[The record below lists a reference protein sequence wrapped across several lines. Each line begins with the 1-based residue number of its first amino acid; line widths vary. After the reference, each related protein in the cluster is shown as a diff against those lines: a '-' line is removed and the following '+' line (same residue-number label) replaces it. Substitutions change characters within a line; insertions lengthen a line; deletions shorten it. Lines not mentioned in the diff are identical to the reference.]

1 MPPARETSNGSAAR
15 VCVIGAGSSGLVT
28 VKALVDAGVEFD
40 CFEESDRVGGLWVFR
55 NANGKSAAYRSLSI
69 NTSRAR
75 MQYADF
81 PMPED
86 YPDYPG
92 HAQIAAYFD
101 AYAAHFRLHPRIR
114 FGERVERVAPAA
126 GGGFDVT
133 TNLSRKGRYAA
144 VVVANGHHWDPAL
157 PDPPFPGRFGGVSLH
172 SSQYVD
178 PTEPHDLTGKRVVV
192 VGIGNSAVDIASELA
207 RGGAS
212 RVVLSARRGAWVLPK
227 YAFGRPLDQLG
238 VTPGFLP
245 LRLRQAIGHALY
257 RIVVGNP
264 ASYGLPRPDH
274 HIGNAHPTVS
284 SELLPLLRAGRI
296 QAKPAI
302 RSLAEDSV
310 EFVDGTR
317 EAADAIVYATGYK
330 VTFPFFE
337 PSFVAAPGNELPLYF
352 RTFHPDIAGL
362 YFIGLAQPLG
372 AIMPIAE
379 AQAKLVADHL
389 TGHYVAPPPERMRA
403 AAEDERATVRRRY
416 VSSRRHTMQV
426 DFDEFMAALRAE
438 HERGKAEAR

>member
-1 MPPARETSNGSAAR
+1 VSEDR

-28 VKALVDAGVEFD
+28 VKAFVDAGVAFD
-40 CFEESDRVGGLWVFR
+40 CFEESDRVGGLWVFGNR
-55 NANGKSAAYRSLSI
+55 NGRSAAYRSLSI
-69 NTSRAR
+69 NTSRDR

-81 PMPED
+81 PMPRD

-92 HAQIAAYFD
+92 HAQIAAYFA
-101 AYAAHFRLHPRIR
+101 AYAAR
-114 FGERVERVAPAA
+114 FGLPARINFQERVERVAPAA
-126 GGGFDVT
+126 GGGFLVT
-133 TNLSRKGRYAA
+133 TSRAPERRYAA

-157 PDPPFPGRFGGVSLH
+157 PDPPFPGHFAGVSLH
-172 SSQYVD
+172 SSEYVD
-178 PTEPHDLTGKRVVV
+178 PVEPHDLRGKRVVV

-207 RGGAS
+207 KNGAAK
-212 RVVLSARRGAWVLPK
+212 VVLSVRRGAWVLPK

-257 RIVVGNP
+257 RLVVGNP

-284 SELLPLLRAGRI
+284 SELLPLLRARRI
-296 QAKPAI
+296 APKPGI
-302 RSLAEDSV
+302 RSLFAEGV
-310 EFVDGTR
+310 EFVDGSR
-317 EAADAIVYATGYK
+317 ERADAILYATGYK

-337 PSFVAAPGNELPLYF
+337 RSFVAAPDNELSLYF
-352 RTFHPDIAGL
+352 RTFHPEIPGL
-362 YFIGLAQPLG
+362 YFVGLAQPLG

-379 AQAKLVADHL
+379 AQAKLIADHL
-389 TGHYVAPPPERMRA
+389 TGRYATPPPERMRA
-403 AAEDERATVRRRY
+403 AADAERAAVRSRY

-426 DFDEFMAALRAE
+426 DFDEFMAALATER
-438 HERGKAEAR
+438 ERGRVRAG